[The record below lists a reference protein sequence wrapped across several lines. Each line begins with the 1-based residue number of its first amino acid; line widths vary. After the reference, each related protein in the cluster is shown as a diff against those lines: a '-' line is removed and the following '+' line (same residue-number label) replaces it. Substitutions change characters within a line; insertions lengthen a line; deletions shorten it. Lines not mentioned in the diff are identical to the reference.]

1 MTGFAVIAVMLLL
14 VALAWI
20 IVPLARRGHGAGI
33 DPAVSNLDILRDQ
46 LAEIEGDLA
55 AGTITTAQH
64 DEARREIERRVLEE
78 VGPERERSPTP
89 LGGRWTA
96 LALGVG
102 MSFAAVGLY
111 FQLGNPDGLA
121 SRSAGHDAGITHDEL
136 NVLIAKLAAK
146 LEQQPDEAGFV
157 MLARSY
163 YSQRRYAEAVRAFGR
178 AGAMVMQDP
187 DLLSDY
193 ADALAVVQDGRL
205 SGQPLELVKRAIAVE
220 PAHPKA
226 LALAGTEAFQR
237 KDYRSAIGLWE
248 RIRADSDFGQM
259 IAASIEEARELGGI
273 KASGKSS
280 VPPQVAITAQGPMV
294 AQAQVTGQAQVTAQ
308 AQGAARVTGTV
319 KLAPALAGKVD
330 REDTLFIFAR
340 AAEGPRMPLAIV
352 KRQVKDLPF
361 SFDLDDSQAM
371 APTMKLSGASAV
383 IVGARI
389 SKSGDATP
397 RSGDLQ
403 GFSGTVKVGATNIAI
418 VIDSVV
424 P

>member
-1 MTGFAVIAVMLLL
+1 MTGFAVIAAMLLL

-20 IVPLARRGHGAGI
+20 IVPLVRRRGGAGI
-33 DPAVSNLDILRDQ
+33 DPAASNLNILRDQ
-46 LAEIEGDLA
+46 IAEIEGDLA

-64 DEARREIERRVLEE
+64 DEARREIERRVLDEAAP
-78 VGPERERSPTP
+78 VPQRSLTA

-96 LALGVG
+96 AAIGIS
-102 MSFAAVGLY
+102 MSFAAFGLY
-111 FQLGNPDGLA
+111 LQLGNLDGLA
-121 SRSAGHDAGITHDEL
+121 PRSAPRGGEITHDQL
-136 NVLIAKLAAK
+136 NDLIAKLAAK
-146 LEQQPDEAGFV
+146 LEQQPDETGFV

-163 YSQRRYAEAVRAFGR
+163 YSQRRYAEAVRAFSR
-178 AGAMVMQDP
+178 AGAMVMQDA

-193 ADALAVVQDGRL
+193 ADALAVVQDGKL
-205 SGQPLELVKRAIAVE
+205 SGKPLELVQRAIAVE

-237 KDYRSAIGLWE
+237 QDYRSAIGLWE

-259 IAASIEEARELGGI
+259 IAASIEDARERGGI
-273 KASGKSS
+273 KSSGKESA
-280 VPPQVAITAQGPMV
+280 PPKVEMTAQAPMV
-294 AQAQVTGQAQVTAQ
+294 GQAQVTAQ
-308 AQGAARVTGTV
+308 AQGDARITGTV
-319 KLAPALAGKVD
+319 NLAPALAGQVNRD
-330 REDTLFIFAR
+330 DTLFIFAR

-361 SFDLDDSQAM
+361 SFNLDDSQAM

-389 SKSGDATP
+389 SRSGDATP

>member
-1 MTGFAVIAVMLLL
+1 MTGFAVIAAMLLL

-20 IVPLARRGHGAGI
+20 IVPLVRRRGGEGI
-33 DPAVSNLDILRDQ
+33 DPAASNLNILRDQ
-46 LAEIEGDLA
+46 IAEIEGDLA

-64 DEARREIERRVLEE
+64 DEARREIERRVLDEAA
-78 VGPERERSPTP
+78 PAPQRSLTA

-96 LALGVG
+96 AGLGIG
-102 MSFAAVGLY
+102 ISIAAVGLY
-111 FQLGNPDGLA
+111 LQLGNPDGLVA
-121 SRSAGHDAGITHDEL
+121 SRSVPPGEAITQDRL
-136 NVLIAKLAAK
+136 NELIAKLAAK

-163 YSQRRYAEAVRAFGR
+163 YAQRRYADAARAFGR
-178 AGAMVMQDP
+178 AGAMLMQDP
-187 DLLSDY
+187 NLLSDY
-193 ADALAVVQDGRL
+193 ADALAVAQEGKL
-205 SGQPLELVKRAIAVE
+205 SGKPIELVQRAIALD
-220 PAHPKA
+220 PTHPKA
-226 LALAGTEAFQR
+226 LALAGTEAFER
-237 KDYRSAIGLWE
+237 KDYRSAIGFWE
-248 RIRADSDFGQM
+248 RIRADSAFGEM
-259 IAASIEEARELGGI
+259 IAANIAEARELGGI
-273 KASGKSS
+273 KSS
-280 VPPQVAITAQGPMV
+280 EKGDKGIAPAPG
-294 AQAQVTGQAQVTAQ
+294 TG
-308 AQGAARVTGTV
+308 RITGTV
-319 KLAPALAGKVD
+319 KLAPALASKVD
-330 REDTLFIFAR
+330 REDTMYIFAR

-361 SFDLDDSQAM
+361 SFNLDDSQAM

-389 SKSGDATP
+389 SRSGDATP